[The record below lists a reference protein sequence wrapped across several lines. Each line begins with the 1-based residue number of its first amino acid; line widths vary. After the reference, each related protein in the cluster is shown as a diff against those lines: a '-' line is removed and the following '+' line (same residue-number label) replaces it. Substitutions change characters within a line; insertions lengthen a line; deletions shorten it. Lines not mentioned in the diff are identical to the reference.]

1 MSQNKDS
8 TEKQKLKEAFNHLD
22 KDKDGLVNSKEIIQA
37 LSWTLLTFKIKW
49 SRSLIKEYASR
60 NSIT

>member
-22 KDKDGLVNSKEIIQA
+22 KDKDGFVYSEEIIQ
-37 LSWTLLTFKIKW
+37 
-49 SRSLIKEYASR
+49 E
-60 NSIT
+60 